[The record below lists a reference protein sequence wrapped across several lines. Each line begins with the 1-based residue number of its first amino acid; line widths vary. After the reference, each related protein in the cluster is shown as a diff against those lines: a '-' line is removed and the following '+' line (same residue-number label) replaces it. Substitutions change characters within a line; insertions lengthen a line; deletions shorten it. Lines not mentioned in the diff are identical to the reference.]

1 MPPQFENARDF
12 AQQLEKTLSAR
23 RLYNPTS
30 PPYREA
36 NERLV
41 EKMRA
46 AAEGDGLT
54 FRLAANELFLGDRPV
69 LSKARREEA
78 FFFPLYRD
86 GMRDLTFK
94 PHVSANDLET
104 LLEVFELRDHQ
115 LGPDEDTVSHLW
127 RADLSTIEHTAVDA
141 LGSGE
146 VSADAGRDLRALSLV
161 VLEKIMRPQR
171 SEIEKTSNVPPRTG
185 QEAMDAA
192 AVRTMIAQN
201 PSILTLT
208 AEQMSELRS
217 ELGSDRDEK
226 LLERFIEMLLVIARL
241 PFRSIEPSLIAPIL
255 GQLIDS
261 YWRSRNFDR
270 MAVLITHINAVSR
283 DAPNPHARA
292 ALAAVITNF
301 LTDERLA
308 SLMTEYE
315 KGTVSVPLASS
326 LWELMPDEK
335 VWPLLLDAFSRLP
348 DGEAKDT
355 VFRSLCGLGSANIEL
370 LTRTFWSPE
379 HHRVRAA
386 MTLLDPQTELLL
398 TDQLIPL
405 ANHSEEP
412 ARRKGLAAAAR
423 SRSSAALE
431 VLWNALEN
439 DPSKSVRLYAFKLVS
454 TSNFPELAPRL
465 RALITTPQFAER
477 PVWEREKYVRL
488 LGTIAGGEAEPLF
501 ESWIPAK
508 KLMWQAKDL
517 EMLELALRGLAS
529 CGDSGYDK
537 VQKMIAGGGK
547 PAEVA
552 RRVLDSISRV
562 EIGETVMRPLPAG
575 VIPPSERK

>member
-12 AQQLEKTLSAR
+12 AQQLEKALSAR

-30 PPYREA
+30 APYREA
-36 NERLV
+36 NERLG

-46 AAEGDGLT
+46 AADPDGLT
-54 FRLAANELFLGDRPV
+54 LRLGATELFLDDRSV

-86 GMRDLTFK
+86 GLRELTFK
-94 PHVSANDLET
+94 PQVSANDLEA
-104 LLEVFELRDHQ
+104 LLEILELRDQQ

-141 LGSGE
+141 LSG
-146 VSADAGRDLRALSLV
+146 DASSDASRDLRALSLV
-161 VLEKIMRPQR
+161 VLEKIMRPQLA
-171 SEIEKTSNVPPRTG
+171 EIEKTSILPARTG
-185 QEAMDAA
+185 QEAIDAA
-192 AVRTMIAQN
+192 AVRTMVAQN
-201 PSILTLT
+201 PSILTLS
-208 AEQMSELRS
+208 AEQMAELQS
-217 ELGSDRDEK
+217 ELGSDRDAK

-241 PFRSIEPSLIAPIL
+241 PFRSIDPALIAPIL

-261 YWRSRNFDR
+261 YWRSRDFDR
-270 MAVLITHINAVSR
+270 MAVLVTHISAVSR

-301 LTDERLA
+301 LTDERLIT
-308 SLMTEYE
+308 LMSEYE
-315 KGTVSVPLASS
+315 KGTVSIPLVSS

-335 VWPLLLDAFSRLP
+335 VWPLLLDAYSRLP
-348 DGEAKDT
+348 DGEARDT
-355 VFRSLCGLGSANIEL
+355 VFRSLCSLGSANIEM

-405 ANHSEEP
+405 ANHSEES

-423 SRSSAALE
+423 SHTSAALE
-431 VLWNALEN
+431 VLWNALEH

-454 TSNFPELAPRL
+454 TANFPELAPRL

-488 LGTIAGGEAEPLF
+488 LGTIAGAEAEPLF

-508 KLMWQAKDL
+508 KMMWQAKDL

-529 CGDSGYDK
+529 CGDNGYDK

-552 RRVLDSISRV
+552 RKVLDSISRV

-575 VIPPSERK
+575 LIPPERK